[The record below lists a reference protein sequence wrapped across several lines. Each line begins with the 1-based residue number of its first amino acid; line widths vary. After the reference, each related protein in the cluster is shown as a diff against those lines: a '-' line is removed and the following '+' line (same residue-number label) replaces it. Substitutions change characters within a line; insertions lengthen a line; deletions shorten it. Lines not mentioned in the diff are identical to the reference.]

1 MRSALPNPST
11 KRAPAKR
18 RRPAASKTVSEA
30 GNKLDYVQLFRAT
43 PLDRIKLVKSRLPA
57 SQAKTIIS
65 DLAIASGSAS
75 QALHLSVST
84 LNRKTK
90 NRETLTQDESER
102 VLGLAKLIGQVQ
114 AMVDESGDPSGFD
127 PREWTARWLSEPLPA
142 LGGARPLDMMDT
154 MEGQSLVA
162 ETLARIQSGAY
173 A

>member
-1 MRSALPNPST
+1 MRSPHANPAA
-11 KRAPAKR
+11 KRAAPR
-18 RRPAASKTVSEA
+18 RRRLKAAGAQSAA
-30 GNKLDYVQLFRAT
+30 GELGYVQLFKAA

-57 SQAKTIIS
+57 SQAKKIIG
-65 DLAIASGSAS
+65 DLPMPSAS
-75 QALHLSVST
+75 ASRALNVSVST

-102 VLGLAKLIGQVQ
+102 ILGLAKLIGQVQ
-114 AMVDESGDPSGFD
+114 AMVEDSGDPAGFD
-127 PREWTARWLSEPLPA
+127 ARAWTARWLTEPLPA
-142 LGGARPLDMMDT
+142 LGGVRPLDLMDT